1 MAVRRVTHHGGNVI
15 GRFPSLKM
23 QRMVSFESTI
33 ERDYAYV
40 LDFEPEVT
48 SFSEQPLTIEYP
60 DADRVRRYTPDFE
73 VVRTDQRHWLV
84 ECKPQ
89 QLLHTDDNQ
98 RKFAAAQAWCAERGW
113 QFEVVTD
120 TQLRAGYRLQNIQFL
135 TYHARFTFSAKTKS
149 QVQTILAAHPAEMTV
164 GEVADYLADSD
175 LAQSLALI
183 WHMAFHHEVL
193 LPLDGA
199 PLSAQ
204 SAIRLPAW
212 RLPGP
217 PAGEA

>member
-48 SFSEQPLTIEYP
+48 SFSEQPLTLEYV
-60 DADRVRRYTPDFE
+60 AANQVRRYTPDFE
-73 VVRTDQRHWLV
+73 VVRTNQRHGLV

-89 QLLHTDDNQ
+89 QLIHTDDNQ

-120 TQLRAGYRLQNIQFL
+120 TQLRTGYRLQNIQFL
-135 TYHARFTFSAKTKS
+135 TYHARFTFSAQHKS
-149 QVQTILAAHPAEMTV
+149 QVQAILAAHPAEMTV
-164 GEVADYLADSD
+164 GEVVGCLADAD
-175 LAQSLALI
+175 RAQSLALI

-204 SAIRLPAW
+204 SVIRLPAL
-212 RLPGP
+212 RLPGLL
-217 PAGEA
+217 AGEA

>member
-1 MAVRRVTHHGGNVI
+1 
-15 GRFPSLKM
+15 M
-23 QRMVSFESTI
+23 QRMVNFESTI

-40 LDFEPEVT
+40 LDFESEVT
-48 SFSEQPLTIEYP
+48 SFSEQPLTIEYA
-60 DADRVRRYTPDFE
+60 DAGRVRRYTPDFE
-73 VVRTDQRHWLV
+73 VVRTDQRYWLV

-89 QLLHTDDNQ
+89 QLIHTDDNQ
-98 RKFAAAQAWCAERGW
+98 RKFAAAQAWCAERSW

-135 TYHARFTFSAKTKS
+135 TYHARFTFSAQNKS
-149 QVQTILAAHPAEMTV
+149 QVQAILVANPEGMTV
-164 GEVADYLADSD
+164 GDVAGCLTGPDGAP
-175 LAQSLALI
+175 SLALI

-193 LPLDGA
+193 LPLAVA

-204 SAIRLPAW
+204 SAIRLPAS
-212 RLPGP
+212 RSQGF

>member
-48 SFSEQPLTIEYP
+48 SFSEQPLTIEYA

-73 VVRTDQRHWLV
+73 VVRTDQQHWLV

-98 RKFAAAQAWCAERGW
+98 RKFAAARAWCAERGW

-120 TQLRAGYRLQNIQFL
+120 TQLRTGYRLQNIQFL
-135 TYHARFTFSAKTKS
+135 TYHARFTFSAHNKS
-149 QVQTILAAHPAEMTV
+149 QVQAILAAHPAEMTV
-164 GEVADYLADSD
+164 GDVACCLADSD
-175 LAQSLALI
+175 SALSLALI

-193 LPLDGA
+193 LPLDVA

-204 SAIRLPAW
+204 SAIRLPT
-212 RLPGP
+212 LMSQGLSV
-217 PAGEA
+217 GEE